1 MIAIKSLT
9 KEELI
14 TFLLAHGEKRSRAIH
29 IFDNLWKKGV
39 SSFSEMENV
48 SPELKELLSKHF
60 EFNNLSLD
68 SISQSSDKTI
78 KVTIRLSDG
87 NLIEGVIIP
96 SLKRTTACISSQVG
110 CALGCSFCATGTL
123 GLSRNLSFIEIFD
136 QVQLLNRLSIEKF
149 NHPLNNIVM
158 MGMGEPMMNYE
169 NVMKSI
175 ECLTANWGMAMSH
188 NRITISTAG
197 ITDKIKQLGDDGF
210 KCNLA
215 ISLHSADE
223 SIRTEL
229 MKINASNSLNE
240 LSKAIQ
246 YFHLKTG
253 KIVTFEYLLLQG
265 KNDSLLDAE
274 KLVQFCKSL
283 PCKINIITYNSNESS
298 PFQQSSK
305 QQRQNFVSHL
315 ISNKMIVTLRASK
328 GQDID
333 AACGQLANKRSLAV
347 DLNCK

>member
-1 MIAIKSLT
+1 MTTVDRVLLYFDWYFRLKAREEDLRVYERIGIKEFRKIVLSL
-9 KEELI
+9 
-14 TFLLAHGEKRSRAIH
+14 GKRVSK
-29 IFDNLWKKGV
+29 IFG
-39 SSFSEMENV
+39 
-48 SPELKELLSKHF
+48 LKNEYLLSG
-60 EFNNLSLD
+60 LSKDAMVKYERQTRINEAQHL
-68 SISQSSDKTI
+68 
-78 KVTIRLSDG
+78 LM
-87 NLIEGVIIP
+87 GVIIP

-169 NVMKSI
+169 NVMRSI

-197 ITDKIKQLGDDGF
+197 ITDKIKQLADDCF